1 MKTGNIVQEKSYQF
15 ALNIITTTRLLVDS
29 QREYALSRQLL
40 KSGTSIG
47 ANVEEAIGGQSKRD
61 FIAKLSIAYKE
72 ARETKY
78 WLRLIRDLQ
87 LLTPDDVNPLV
98 LDIDELLRIIGSI
111 LKTSREK
118 T

>member
-78 WLRLIRDLQ
+78 WLRLIRDL
-87 LLTPDDVNPLV
+87 
-98 LDIDELLRIIGSI
+98 
-111 LKTSREK
+111 
-118 T
+118 